1 MYQLNK
7 NRESYRY
14 LLQFIHKTKEH
25 VIKKYIKKLAFNYL
39 FLYVHIYLYK
49 KRQLKVQ

>member
-7 NRESYRY
+7 NRKSYEY

-25 VIKKYIKKLAFNYL
+25 VIKKYKKILAFNYV
-39 FLYVHIYLYK
+39 FLYVHIYI
-49 KRQLKVQ
+49 